1 LVKKTYKNEHISI
14 NIVFSIIIENNE
26 NMEIKS
32 DLGLVPVINGL
43 RRLAEDTGA
52 FGIARVVQGNRG
64 RGPGAK
70 RPWDLDITL
79 CLHHS
84 GRKVHLGVIS
94 RRNLSPAGVL
104 QLHTRIFGKAN
115 TGMLL
120 VHAPYLSARVREV
133 CRDHGINFMDGVGNC
148 RIAGPG
154 LFVSVEGRDNHPPAL
169 GEIDPFSKKSSRI
182 VRTLLDHPGKGW
194 QVQQLAK
201 LAQVSLGLSS
211 RVKTALLAEAYLEER
226 DRLVF
231 VRDPG
236 KLLQAWSAVYRPQ
249 VRRVALFALPP
260 PAEIWRRLAAW
271 SAENHVRCGLTQLAA
286 AWCYAPSVRP
296 DRTVAYLDAEV
307 EMDGRLG
314 SLLGSLEAREVD
326 SGANCV
332 LWLTEDP
339 SLFQGAREFDGIP
352 VVSPLQTYL
361 DLQALTGRSRE
372 AASEVMSRF
381 LDVEP
386 HSQQEG
392 ARHDRS

>member
-1 LVKKTYKNEHISI
+1 
-14 NIVFSIIIENNE
+14 
-26 NMEIKS
+26 MEIRK
-32 DLGLVPVINGL
+32 DMGLVPVINGL

-52 FGIARVVQGNRG
+52 FGIAKVARGNPG
-64 RGPGAK
+64 RGSGAK
-70 RPWDLDITL
+70 NPCDLDITL
-79 CLHHS
+79 SLHEAN
-84 GRKVHLGVIS
+84 RKVHLGVIS

-104 QLHTRIFGKAN
+104 QIRARIFGKA
-115 TGMLL
+115 TAGMLL

-154 LFVSVEGRDNHPPAL
+154 LFVSVEGRDNHPPAG

-182 VRTLLDHPGKGW
+182 VRTLLDHPAKGW
-194 QVQQLAK
+194 QVQELAT

-211 RVKTALLAEAYLEER
+211 RVKTALLAEAHLEEKG
-226 DRLVF
+226 RLVF

-236 KLLQAWSAVYRPQ
+236 KLVQAWSAVYRPQ
-249 VRRVALFALPP
+249 VRPVALFALPP
-260 PAEIWRRLAAW
+260 PAEIWKRLAVW
-271 SAENHVRCGLTQLAA
+271 CGENRVRCGLTQLAA

-314 SLLGSLEAREVD
+314 SLLGILEAREVD

-332 LWLTEDP
+332 LWLTEDT

-361 DLQALTGRSRE
+361 DLQPLPGRGRE
-372 AASEVMSRF
+372 AASEIFRRF
-381 LDVEP
+381 LDVGP
-386 HSQQEG
+386 RSQQEEMN
-392 ARHDRS
+392 HDRS